1 MASRFSI
8 LSKFHAVA
16 RQLAQQRGLLVILAL
31 LLAWEAAVRLSDNP
45 ALVPF
50 SRVFAAAADAYR
62 EGDLVNNY
70 LASLARVA
78 VGFAAGAAAGLV
90 LGALLGVFR
99 IVDLVLGPLLT
110 ALRQIPI
117 FGLVPLLGLWFGIGE
132 QAKIVLIALA
142 AFYPVLL
149 NTHEGFRGVPRNYRE
164 VATILMF
171 SRPQLLRRVLVPCAL
186 PSILTGLKH
195 GLSFAWIAVVAA
207 ELFMAAAPGLGNILQ
222 AGREQFRID
231 TVLLGIVLIGGTG
244 ALMNYGVTLLEQRA
258 LRWRPAFV

>member
-1 MASRFSI
+1 MT
-8 LSKFHAVA
+8 A
-16 RQLAQQRGLLVILAL
+16 RSSFFGRAGTAIRRVLDQRGLLVIIAL
-31 LLAWEAAVRLSDNP
+31 LATWESAVRFSGNP

-50 SRVFAAAADAYR
+50 SRVFAAAGDAYR
-62 EGDLVNNY
+62 EGDLVANY

-78 VGFAAGAAAGLV
+78 IGFACGATAGLV
-90 LGALLGVFR
+90 IGAMLGVFR

-171 SRPQLLRRVLVPCAL
+171 SRAQLLRRVLVPCAL

-244 ALMNYGVTLLEQRA
+244 ALMNSAVTLLERRA

>member
-1 MASRFSI
+1 MTTTPPASSRYRT
-8 LSKFHAVA
+8 LV
-16 RQLAQQRGLLVILAL
+16 RRLPQQQGLLLILAL
-31 LLAWEAAVRLSDNP
+31 LATWEITVRLSGDRS
-45 ALVPF
+45 LVPF
-50 SRVFAAAADAYR
+50 SRVFTAAAEAYR
-62 EGDLVNNY
+62 EGDLVANY

-78 VGFAAGAAAGLV
+78 VGFACGAGVGLA

-99 IVDLVLGPLLT
+99 SVDLVLGPLLT

-171 SRPQLLRRVLVPCAL
+171 SRWQLLRRVLLPCAL

-231 TVLLGIVLIGGTG
+231 TILLGIVLIGGTG
-244 ALMNYGVTLLEQRA
+244 ALMNFGVTLLERRA